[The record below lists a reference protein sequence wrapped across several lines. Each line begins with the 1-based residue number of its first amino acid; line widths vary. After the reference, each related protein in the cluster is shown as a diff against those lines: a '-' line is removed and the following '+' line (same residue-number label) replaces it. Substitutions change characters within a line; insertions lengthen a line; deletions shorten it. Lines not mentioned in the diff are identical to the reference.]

1 MKIVYAQGYVWRA
14 TRRPL
19 TASDTMYFSP
29 HAIVRHYSCRSVDR
43 FPRMYRDDNGPKMT
57 TNMTQS
63 DRDQKQNYLLRKS
76 QTHRTVT
83 KERSNT
89 SSNSACPVRWCG
101 ISRETLHWLLAFI
114 GWRKILSHY
123 QRESTQNYNM
133 VCNNYRRYL

>member
-1 MKIVYAQGYVWRA
+1 MCPRPEKRWFRWAPTVLQCQFLPDIEGKTMCATSNITVRPFTKIVYAQGYVWRA

-29 HAIVRHYSCRSVDR
+29 HAIVRHYSCSVDR
-43 FPRMYRDDNGPKMT
+43 FPRMYRDDDGPKVT
-57 TNMTQS
+57 TNMRQS

-89 SSNSACPVRWCG
+89 SSNSACPVR
-101 ISRETLHWLLAFI
+101 
-114 GWRKILSHY
+114 
-123 QRESTQNYNM
+123 
-133 VCNNYRRYL
+133 